1 MPRRVNPIML
11 LGLVIALILSFGL
24 FAGAQSGGGAVGTAL
39 GQVGK
44 PYAFGS
50 DGPGTFSCTGLVRF
64 ALRSVGIMDAPWD
77 HHAYLSAYPTVAS
90 PEPGDVVVYPDGAAM
105 YVGDGTVVMAN
116 HADGQVG
123 TYPMGSIGTP
133 VGFARPTG
141 GGGTGTGGTDPA
153 AVDPVVDP
161 AMADGQMA
169 DGQRGMD
176 PTIPVD
182 QTAVDPAA
190 VPVDPAMA
198 DGQRGMDPTIPVD
211 QTAVPID
218 PAAVPIDPAAVPID
232 PAAVPIDPAAVPIDP
247 AAVPV

>member
-11 LGLVIALILSFGL
+11 LGLVIALILSLGL

-50 DGPGTFSCTGLVRF
+50 DGPGSFSCTGLVRF

-77 HHAYLSAYPTVAS
+77 HHAYLSAYPTVAN

-123 TYPMGSIGTP
+123 TYPMNSIGTP

-141 GGGTGTGGTDPA
+141 GGGTGGGGAGDPA
-153 AVDPVVDP
+153 AVDPAMGDP
-161 AMADGQMA
+161 AIPDGQMA
-169 DGQRGMD
+169 DGQMAGGQMAGGQMAPNALPVGD
-176 PTIPVD
+176 PNALPVGDPNALPVGDPNALGTGDPNALPVGDPNALPVSD
-182 QTAVDPAA
+182 QP
-190 VPVDPAMA
+190 PLP
-198 DGQRGMDPTIPVD
+198 
-211 QTAVPID
+211 
-218 PAAVPIDPAAVPID
+218 
-232 PAAVPIDPAAVPIDP
+232 
-247 AAVPV
+247 

>member
-1 MPRRVNPIML
+1 MPRRVKPIML
-11 LGLVIALILSFGL
+11 LSLVIALVLSLGL

-44 PYAFGS
+44 PYAFGT
-50 DGPGTFSCTGLVRF
+50 DGPGSFSCTGLVRF

-105 YVGDGTVVMAN
+105 YIGNDQVVMAN

-123 TYPMGSIGTP
+123 TYPMGSIGQP
-133 VGFARPTG
+133 IGFARPTG

-153 AVDPVVDP
+153 AVDPMVDP
-161 AMADGQMA
+161 AIQGGQMA
-169 DGQRGMD
+169 EGQMAEGQMAEGQMEMD
-176 PTIPVD
+176 ST
-182 QTAVDPAA
+182 
-190 VPVDPAMA
+190 
-198 DGQRGMDPTIPVD
+198 
-211 QTAVPID
+211 
-218 PAAVPIDPAAVPID
+218 VPIDPAAVPID

-247 AAVPV
+247 AAVPVV